1 MLPRR
6 HTPPPLPDPHPR
18 VVCTTLLNEDSFH
31 PHNIASKLKH
41 KDNAIMEWASTQ
53 LNKFSESAES
63 AVFDSAVFDTFEE
76 AADTIFDALANPKL
90 SEADRAEGRD
100 DDLVTLPYLHDAAD
114 EQCQALQ
121 GPASTSVSSKE
132 PFPGRRSGAG
142 GSASTISVVQATTE
156 GRCLKKEAEREANDK
171 EAEERYLAKEAA
183 TEEKRLAAEAAAA
196 AAEEKRL
203 AKKAA
208 AEEKRLAKAAAAEEK
223 RLAKEAAA
231 DEKRKAAEE
240 KERIAR
246 EAKEAAKQK
255 KKRKN
260 AAGTKKNATDC
271 SIMGR
276 TFHIGTKKNAT
287 DRSILGRTCTS
298 PSGTKKN
305 ATDCSILSRT
315 FPSVFDD
322 EGYIKCLLP

>member
-63 AVFDSAVFDTFEE
+63 AVFDTFEE

-100 DDLVTLPYLHDAAD
+100 DDLITLPH
-114 EQCQALQ
+114 LQ
-121 GPASTSVSSKE
+121 
-132 PFPGRRSGAG
+132 R
-142 GSASTISVVQATTE
+142 
-156 GRCLKKEAEREANDK
+156 
-171 EAEERYLAKEAA
+171 LAK
-183 TEEKRLAAEAAAA
+183 EAAAA
-196 AAEEKRL
+196 AAEEKRRAKKAAIEEKRL
-203 AKKAA
+203 AKEAAAAA
-208 AEEKRLAKAAAAEEK
+208 AEEKRRAKKAAAEEK

-246 EAKEAAKQK
+246 EAKEAAKK
-255 KKRKN
+255 KKKKKN